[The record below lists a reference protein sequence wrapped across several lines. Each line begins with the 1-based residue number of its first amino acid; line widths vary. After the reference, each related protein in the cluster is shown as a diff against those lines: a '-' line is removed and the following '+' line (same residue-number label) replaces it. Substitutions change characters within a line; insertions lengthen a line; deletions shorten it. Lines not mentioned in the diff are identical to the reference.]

1 MNSSDLP
8 PPLMPELKHVP
19 YGLAAF
25 ETLREAGFAYV
36 DKTRFIHAL
45 EEADVPFSILLRPR
59 RFGKS
64 LFANMLAAYYDK
76 AAADD
81 FEKNFAGTWIAEH
94 PTPTANK
101 FLVLKFDL
109 SGIGGTE
116 KTLAANF
123 MIKLKDGMWQFVLRY
138 LSGNAQIEAVLEKNH
153 EEPSA
158 LLTEFL
164 TTVQSLMSDR
174 IYLIIDEYDHLGQKF
189 FSEKPD
195 LFKTITGPEGFLTEF
210 YAVIQE
216 FSRLLI
222 ARAFIT
228 GVTSISQDALSSR
241 FKLATDISNA
251 PAFATCTGFTED
263 ELRKLIPEV
272 VDVQRCGRSAEDIL
286 ARITALYE
294 GYRFSPESAVAVL
307 NSSMCLYYLS
317 EIARRRSEPPVLLDP
332 SFSNDLSKIEG
343 ILFLGRPDFTDEIVL
358 KVLFEKAIPFRASS
372 GALDLN
378 ADGELTREGVLSFLV
393 FMGFLTP
400 STDSPD
406 LLVCPNPVL
415 KEVFFRYW
423 FRRLSKRED
432 LSFPPTA
439 LKKAVEGLKAGEAE
453 PLLKLV
459 SDRLSFCFAGN
470 ADAHLNERTVLLAVS
485 RALCTQPDYRVSTVE
500 NADGAGC
507 ARLILQPRVNPDA
520 AAWVI
525 EFKVCESSEE
535 APQMATTDVET
546 NPNLR
551 RAIAVFS
558 GSEFK
563 ACRVV

>member
-1 MNSSDLP
+1 M
-8 PPLMPELKHVP
+8 MPELKHVP
-19 YGLAAF
+19 YGLASF
-25 ETLREAGFAYV
+25 ETLREEGFAYV

-64 LFANMLAAYYDK
+64 LFANMLAAYYDR

-94 PTPTANK
+94 PTPSANQY
-101 FLVLKFDL
+101 LVLKFDL

-116 KTLAANF
+116 KTLPTNF

-138 LSGNAQIEAVLEKNH
+138 LAGNARIEAVLDKDH
-153 EEPSA
+153 EEPSV

-164 TTVQSLMSDR
+164 TTVQALMSDR

-189 FSEKPD
+189 FSDKPD
-195 LFKTITGPEGFLTEF
+195 LFKTIAGPEGFLSGF
-210 YAVIQE
+210 YAVIQD
-216 FSRLLI
+216 FTRSLI

-228 GVTSISQDALSSR
+228 GVTSISQDALTSR
-241 FKLATDISNA
+241 VKLATDISDSA
-251 PAFATCTGFTED
+251 AFAACTGFTED
-263 ELRKLIPEV
+263 ELRRLIPEV
-272 VDVQRCGRSAEDIL
+272 VDIHRCGRSAEEIL
-286 ARITALYE
+286 ERMKALYE
-294 GYRFSPESAVAVL
+294 GYRFSPESDVAVL

-317 EIARRRSEPPVLLDP
+317 EIERRRSEPPVLLDP

-343 ILFLGRPDFTDEIVL
+343 ILSLGRPDFADEIVL
-358 KVLFEKAIPFRASS
+358 DVLFENAIPFRPL
-372 GALDLN
+372 GDALDLN
-378 ADGELTREGVLSFLV
+378 ADGKLTREGVLSFLV

-415 KEVFFRYW
+415 RKVFFKYW
-423 FRRLSKRED
+423 FRRLSKRDD

-439 LKKAVEGLKAGEAE
+439 LKKAIEGLKAGEAE
-453 PLLKLV
+453 LLLNLV
-459 SDRLSFCFAGN
+459 SDRLSRCFAGN
-470 ADAHLNERTVLLAVS
+470 ADLHLNERTVLLAVS
-485 RALCTQPDYRVSTVE
+485 MALCTQPDYRVSTAE

-507 ARLILQPRVNPDA
+507 ARLILQPRVNPEA
-520 AAWVI
+520 AAWFI
-525 EFKVCESSEE
+525 DIKICGSSEE
-535 APQMATTDVET
+535 APGMTPTTDVET
-546 NPNLR
+546 NPNIR
-551 RAIAVFS
+551 RAVAVFS
-558 GSEFK
+558 GSKLK